1 MEEPKGF
8 KVEDKR
14 RIFKEDKTEKE
25 KQEKSQATSKT
36 VLPPVSFSTFIVSLS
51 SSTLVHLGEIPDPI
65 TGKKEKT
72 SKMVLPPVSFS
83 TFIVSLSSSTLVHLG
98 EIPDPITG
106 KKEKNLDLAKQT
118 IEILEMLKEKTKGNL
133 DNEEESLL
141 NNLLFDLRVK
151 YVKLSGE

>member
-36 VLPPVSFSTFIVSLS
+36 VLPPVN
-51 SSTLVHLGEIPDPI
+51 
-65 TGKKEKT
+65 
-72 SKMVLPPVSFS
+72 FS

-133 DNEEESLL
+133 DNEEEGLL
-141 NNLLFDLRVK
+141 NNILFDLRVK
-151 YVKLSGE
+151 YVKLSGK